1 MNKKRCR
8 DFCIFLSTFLFS
20 VLSHLHDVVVLLY
33 GVSIRWYGS
42 LTGRK
47 STFRKAA
54 MLHVHLTPKQDGKA
68 YKDKRGEMTLS
79 SEVVV
84 LKWSTWDEE
93 THSRSSASCQLVKS
107 QTFFVIELLNIACQP
122 IA

>member
-20 VLSHLHDVVVLLY
+20 VLSHPHDVVALLY
-33 GVSIRWYGS
+33 GISIRWYGS

-47 STFRKAA
+47 STFSEAA
-54 MLHVHLTPKQDGKA
+54 MLHVHLTPNQDGKTD
-68 YKDKRGEMTLS
+68 KDKRGEMTWC
-79 SEVVV
+79 SEAVV

-93 THSRSSASCQLVKS
+93 THSRSSASCLLVRFYTLIIQHTLS
-107 QTFFVIELLNIACQP
+107 ADV
-122 IA
+122 